1 MAKGGLMITS
11 NVFDAYEIGFSN
23 GEHTTLIAKGEEQA
37 RQIIKILLPSASIET
52 ISVISHDS
60 AIAV

>member
-1 MAKGGLMITS
+1 MITS

-23 GEHTTLIAKGEEQA
+23 GERTTLIAKDEEQA

-52 ISVISHDS
+52 IALISHDS
-60 AIAV
+60 AIAA

>member
-1 MAKGGLMITS
+1 MITS

-23 GEHTTLIAKGEEQA
+23 GEHITLIAKDEEQA

-52 ISVISHDS
+52 IALISHDS
-60 AIAV
+60 AIAA